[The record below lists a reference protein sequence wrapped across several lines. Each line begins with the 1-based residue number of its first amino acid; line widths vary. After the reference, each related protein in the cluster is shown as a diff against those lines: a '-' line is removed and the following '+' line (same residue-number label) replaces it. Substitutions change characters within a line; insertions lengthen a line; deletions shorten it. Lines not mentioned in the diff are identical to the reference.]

1 MRCRYFILIFALF
14 CFTKVSAQQVLTI
27 KGVISKNL
35 STERV
40 PQALITNLRTRDIM
54 MSDDLGWFSIKAAIG
69 DTLLFKKTGFA
80 DQKVA
85 ITSANDIPVYMQ
97 PVITLAEVRV
107 QGQTTKQELADVMN
121 QYRTQG
127 TFYDGK
133 PPILSFLSSPL
144 TGIYELFGKTP
155 NEAKRFVKYSKEE
168 LEYAEVRRRYTI
180 TLVKRVTKTSDSTAK
195 KFMEYY
201 TPSYEDLKEWNDYEL
216 IKRIEKAYD
225 YYDKNKDEEDLQHI
239 NAPLLVTPKTKENP

>member
-1 MRCRYFILIFALF
+1 
-14 CFTKVSAQQVLTI
+14 
-27 KGVISKNL
+27 
-35 STERV
+35 
-40 PQALITNLRTRDIM
+40 M

-69 DTLLFKKTGFA
+69 DTLLFKKNGYA

-85 ITSANDIPVYMQ
+85 ITNANDIPIYMQ
-97 PVITLAEVRV
+97 PVIALAEVRV
-107 QGQTTKQELADVMN
+107 QGQTTKQELADVMS
-121 QYRTQG
+121 QYRSQG

-239 NAPLLVTPKTKENP
+239 NAPILVTPKIKENP